1 MSYYFKILILS
12 TLVPIIF
19 SFHPKVKFYIY
30 YKSIFSAM
38 LLTSSIYI
46 LWDIIFTKIGIWGFN
61 KQFIAGMYILDLPIE
76 EILFFLCIPFC
87 CLYTYHLVEK
97 FNISFFKY
105 VNWKKVNIHILLFVL
120 IVGLINYTLLYTFIC
135 FITFSL
141 VLFIVNKSTIN
152 INFAFFYT
160 TFILIIIPFLI
171 INGALTGMFFD
182 QTVVWYNNN
191 EILGLRIFT
200 IPLEDAFY
208 AHQLILLNLFFYK
221 KFSTTNTKL

>member
-1 MSYYFKILILS
+1 MSYYLKILFLS

-19 SFHPKVKFYIY
+19 SFHPKVRFYIY
-30 YKSIFSAM
+30 YKSIFSAT
-38 LLTSSIYI
+38 LFASSIYI
-46 LWDIIFTKIGIWGFN
+46 LCDIIFTTMGVWGFN
-61 KQFIAGMYILDLPIE
+61 NQFITGIYILNLPIE

-97 FNISFFKY
+97 FNILFFKN
-105 VNWKKVNIHILLFVL
+105 VNWKKVNIYIILVVL
-120 IVGLINYTLLYTFIC
+120 IVGLINYTKLYTFIC

-152 INFAFFYT
+152 INFSFFYT
-160 TFILIIIPFLI
+160 TLILVIIPFLI

-191 EILGLRIFT
+191 EILGFRIFT
-200 IPLEDAFY
+200 IPIEDAFY

-221 KFSTTNTKL
+221 KFRALIIKK

>member
-1 MSYYFKILILS
+1 MSYYLKILFLS

-19 SFHPKVKFYIY
+19 SFHPKVRFYIY
-30 YKSIFSAM
+30 YKSIFSAT
-38 LLTSSIYI
+38 LFASSIYI
-46 LWDIIFTKIGIWGFN
+46 LWDIIFTTLGVWGFN
-61 KQFIAGMYILDLPIE
+61 NQFITGIYILNLPIE

-97 FNISFFKY
+97 FNILFFKN
-105 VNWKKVNIHILLFVL
+105 VNWKKVNVYILLVVL
-120 IVGLINYTLLYTFIC
+120 IVGLINYTKLYTFIC

-152 INFAFFYT
+152 INFKFFYT
-160 TFILIIIPFLI
+160 TFILIILPFLI

-221 KFSTTNTKL
+221 KFSTSNTKI

>member
-1 MSYYFKILILS
+1 MSYYLKILFLS

-19 SFHPKVKFYIY
+19 SFHPKVRFYIY
-30 YKSIFSAM
+30 YKSIFSAT
-38 LLTSSIYI
+38 LFGSSIYI
-46 LWDIIFTKIGIWGFN
+46 LWDIIFTTLGVWGFN
-61 KQFIAGMYILDLPIE
+61 NQFITGIYILNLPIE

-97 FNISFFKY
+97 FNILFFKN
-105 VNWKKVNIHILLFVL
+105 VNWKKVNIYIIFVVL
-120 IVGLINYTLLYTFIC
+120 IVGLINYTKLYTFIC

-152 INFAFFYT
+152 INFKFFYT
-160 TFILIIIPFLI
+160 TFILIILPFLI

-182 QTVVWYNNN
+182 QTVVWYNKN

>member
-1 MSYYFKILILS
+1 MSYYLKILFLS

-19 SFHPKVKFYIY
+19 SFHPKVRFYIY
-30 YKSIFSAM
+30 YKSIFCAT
-38 LLTSSIYI
+38 LLASSIYI
-46 LWDIIFTKIGIWGFN
+46 LWDIIFTTLGVWGFN
-61 KQFIAGMYILDLPIE
+61 NQFITGIYILNLPIE
-76 EILFFLCIPFC
+76 EILFFLCILFC

-97 FNISFFKY
+97 FNILFFKN
-105 VNWKKVNIHILLFVL
+105 VNWKKVNIYILLVVL
-120 IVGLINYTLLYTFIC
+120 TVGLINYTKLYTFIC

-152 INFAFFYT
+152 INFKFFYT
-160 TFILIIIPFLI
+160 TFILIILPFLI

-221 KFSTTNTKL
+221 KFSTSNTKI

>member
-1 MSYYFKILILS
+1 MSYYLKILFLS

-19 SFHPKVKFYIY
+19 SFHPKVRFYIY
-30 YKSIFSAM
+30 YKSIFSAT
-38 LLTSSIYI
+38 LLASSIYI
-46 LWDIIFTKIGIWGFN
+46 LWDIIFTTLGVWGFN
-61 KQFIAGMYILDLPIE
+61 NQFITGIYILNLPIE

-97 FNISFFKY
+97 FNILFFKNI
-105 VNWKKVNIHILLFVL
+105 NWKKVNIYILLVVL
-120 IVGLINYTLLYTFIC
+120 IVGLTNYTKLYTFIC
-135 FITFSL
+135 FTTFSL

-152 INFAFFYT
+152 INFTFFYT
-160 TFILIIIPFLI
+160 TFILIIFPFLI

-221 KFSTTNTKL
+221 KFSTSNTKM

>member
-1 MSYYFKILILS
+1 MSYYLKILFLS

-19 SFHPKVKFYIY
+19 SFHPKVRFYIY
-30 YKSIFSAM
+30 YKSIFSAT
-38 LLTSSIYI
+38 LLASSIYI
-46 LWDIIFTKIGIWGFN
+46 LWDIIFTTLGVWGFN
-61 KQFIAGMYILDLPIE
+61 NQFITGIYILNLPIE

-97 FNISFFKY
+97 FNILFFKN
-105 VNWKKVNIHILLFVL
+105 VNWKKVNIYILLVVL
-120 IVGLINYTLLYTFIC
+120 TVGLINYTKLYTFIC

-152 INFAFFYT
+152 FKFFYT
-160 TFILIIIPFLI
+160 TFILIILPFLI

-221 KFSTTNTKL
+221 KFSTSNTKI

>member
-1 MSYYFKILILS
+1 MSYYLKILFLS

-19 SFHPKVKFYIY
+19 SFHPKVRFYIY
-30 YKSIFSAM
+30 YKSIFSAT
-38 LLTSSIYI
+38 LFASSIYI
-46 LWDIIFTKIGIWGFN
+46 LWDIIFTTLGVWGFN
-61 KQFIAGMYILDLPIE
+61 NQFIAGIYILNLPIE

-97 FNISFFKY
+97 FNILFFKN
-105 VNWKKVNIHILLFVL
+105 VNWKKVNIYIIFVVL
-120 IVGLINYTLLYTFIC
+120 IVGLINYTKLYTFIC

-152 INFAFFYT
+152 INFKFFYT
-160 TFILIIIPFLI
+160 TFILIILPFLI

-221 KFSTTNTKL
+221 KFSTSNTKI

>member
-1 MSYYFKILILS
+1 MSYYLKILFLS

-19 SFHPKVKFYIY
+19 SFHPKVRFYIY
-30 YKSIFSAM
+30 YKSIFSAT
-38 LLTSSIYI
+38 LLASSIYI
-46 LWDIIFTKIGIWGFN
+46 LWDIVFTTFGVWGFN
-61 KQFIAGMYILDLPIE
+61 NQFITGIYILNLPIE

-97 FNISFFKY
+97 FNILFFKN
-105 VNWKKVNIHILLFVL
+105 VNWKKVNIYIIFVVL
-120 IVGLINYTLLYTFIC
+120 IVGLINYTKLYTFIC

-152 INFAFFYT
+152 INFKFFYT
-160 TFILIIIPFLI
+160 TFILIILPFLI

-221 KFSTTNTKL
+221 KFSTSNTKI

>member
-1 MSYYFKILILS
+1 MSYYLKILILS
-12 TLVPIIF
+12 ILVPIIF
-19 SFHPKVKFYIY
+19 SFHPKVRFYIY
-30 YKSIFSAM
+30 YKSIFSAT
-38 LLTSSIYI
+38 LLASSIYI
-46 LWDIIFTKIGIWGFN
+46 LWDIIFTKLGVWGFN
-61 KQFIAGMYILDLPIE
+61 DQFINGIYILNLPIE

-97 FNISFFKY
+97 FNISFFKN
-105 VNWKKVNIHILLFVL
+105 VNWKEVNIYILLAVL
-120 IVGLINYTLLYTFIC
+120 IAGLINYTKLYTFIC
-135 FITFSL
+135 FITFASL
-141 VLFIVNKSTIN
+141 LFIVNKSTIN
-152 INFAFFYT
+152 INFTFFYT

-171 INGALTGMFFD
+171 VNGALTGMFFD

-221 KFSTTNTKL
+221 KFSGSNRKI

>member
-1 MSYYFKILILS
+1 MSYYLKILILS

-19 SFHPKVKFYIY
+19 SFHPKVKFYIH
-30 YKSIFSAM
+30 YKSILSAT
-38 LLTSSIYI
+38 LLASSLYI
-46 LWDIIFTKIGIWGFN
+46 LWDVIFTELGVWGFN
-61 KQFIAGMYILDLPIE
+61 KQFLSGIYILNLPIE

-105 VNWKKVNIHILLFVL
+105 INLKKVNIYILFVVL
-120 IVGLINYTLLYTFIC
+120 VVGLINYTKLYTFIC
-135 FITFSL
+135 LITFSL

-152 INFAFFYT
+152 INFSFFYT
-160 TFILIIIPFLI
+160 TLILVIIPFLI

-191 EILGLRIFT
+191 EILGFRIFT
-200 IPLEDAFY
+200 IPIEDAFY

-221 KFSTTNTKL
+221 KFRALIIKK

>member
-1 MSYYFKILILS
+1 MSYYLKILILS
-12 TLVPIIF
+12 TIVPIIF

-30 YKSIFSAM
+30 YKSIFSAIV
-38 LLTSSIYI
+38 LTSSIYV
-46 LWDIIFTKIGIWGFN
+46 LWDIIFTKLSVWGFN
-61 KQFIAGMYILDLPIE
+61 NQFTTDIYIFNLPIE

-97 FNISFFKY
+97 FNISFFKN
-105 VNWKKVNIHILLFVL
+105 VNWKKVNIYILLVVL
-120 IVGLINYTLLYTFIC
+120 IVGLINYTKLYTFIC

-152 INFAFFYT
+152 INFTFFYT
-160 TFILIIIPFLI
+160 TSFLVIFPFLI
-171 INGALTGMFFD
+171 INGALTGMFFE

-200 IPLEDAFY
+200 IPMEDVFY

-221 KFSTTNTKL
+221 KFSTANTKI

>member
-1 MSYYFKILILS
+1 MSYYLKILFLS

-19 SFHPKVKFYIY
+19 SFHPKVRFYIY
-30 YKSIFSAM
+30 YKSIFSAT
-38 LLTSSIYI
+38 LLASSIYI
-46 LWDIIFTKIGIWGFN
+46 LWDIIFTTLGVWGFN
-61 KQFIAGMYILDLPIE
+61 NQFITGIYILNLPIE

-97 FNISFFKY
+97 FNILFFKN
-105 VNWKKVNIHILLFVL
+105 VNWKKVNICILLVVL
-120 IVGLINYTLLYTFIC
+120 IVGLINYTKLYTFIC

-152 INFAFFYT
+152 FKFFYT
-160 TFILIIIPFLI
+160 TFILIILPFLI

-221 KFSTTNTKL
+221 KFSTSNTKI

>member
-1 MSYYFKILILS
+1 MSYYLKILILS
-12 TLVPIIF
+12 TIVPIIF
-19 SFHPKVKFYIY
+19 SFHPKVKFYIH
-30 YKSIFSAM
+30 YKSILSAT
-38 LLTSSIYI
+38 LLASSIYI
-46 LWDIIFTKIGIWGFN
+46 LWDIIFTKLGVWGFN
-61 KQFIAGMYILDLPIE
+61 KQFLSGFYILNLPIE

-97 FNISFFKY
+97 FNISFFKN
-105 VNWKKVNIHILLFVL
+105 VNWKKVNIYILLVVL
-120 IVGLINYTLLYTFIC
+120 IVGLINYTKLYTFIC

-152 INFAFFYT
+152 INFTFFYT
-160 TFILIIIPFLI
+160 TSFLVILPFLI

-200 IPLEDAFY
+200 IPMEDVFY

-221 KFSTTNTKL
+221 KFSTTNTKI

>member
-1 MSYYFKILILS
+1 MSYYLKILILS
-12 TLVPIIF
+12 ILVPIIF
-19 SFHPKVKFYIY
+19 SFHPKVRFYIY
-30 YKSIFSAM
+30 YKSIFSAT
-38 LLTSSIYI
+38 LLASSIYI
-46 LWDIIFTKIGIWGFN
+46 LWDIIFTKMGVWGFN
-61 KQFIAGMYILDLPIE
+61 DQFINGIYILNLPIE

-97 FNISFFKY
+97 FNISFFKN
-105 VNWKKVNIHILLFVL
+105 VNWKKVNIYILLVVL
-120 IVGLINYTLLYTFIC
+120 MVGLINYTKLYTFIC
-135 FITFSL
+135 FITFSI

-152 INFAFFYT
+152 INFTFFYT

-171 INGALTGMFFD
+171 VNGALTGMFFD

-200 IPLEDAFY
+200 IPMEDVFY

-221 KFSTTNTKL
+221 KFSTTNTKI

>member
-1 MSYYFKILILS
+1 MSYYLKILFLS

-19 SFHPKVKFYIY
+19 SFHPKVRFYIY
-30 YKSIFSAM
+30 YKSIFSAT
-38 LLTSSIYI
+38 LLASSIYI
-46 LWDIIFTKIGIWGFN
+46 LWDIIFTTLGVWGFN
-61 KQFIAGMYILDLPIE
+61 NQFITGIYILNLPIE

-97 FNISFFKY
+97 FNILFFKN
-105 VNWKKVNIHILLFVL
+105 VNWKKVNIYILLVVL
-120 IVGLINYTLLYTFIC
+120 TVGLINYTKLYTFIC

-152 INFAFFYT
+152 INFKFFYT
-160 TFILIIIPFLI
+160 TFILIILPFLI

-221 KFSTTNTKL
+221 KFSTSNTKI